1 MDQHIF
7 KHFQKLIEATMV
19 VGDAFSAP
27 MIKATEKIT
36 SALLAGNTIFS
47 CGDRAA
53 VLLAELFTDYL
64 ALGFEIER
72 PGFLFTDYL
81 ALGFEIERPGFPAL
95 NINRLADNSFG
106 AERYADCLQVHG
118 QSADILLVVSS
129 GDNSLSLI
137 STVEAAIEKGMT
149 VILLSAA
156 NDDLLSATLGYNDVS
171 IPAAQFPG
179 QLATAAQFQIIQ
191 CLCALVDYQIF
202 GGE

>member
-72 PGFLFTDYL
+72 PGF
-81 ALGFEIERPGFPAL
+81 PAL

-137 STVEAAIEKGMT
+137 STAEAAIEKGMT